1 MIQPVYIHVDC
12 CYGLRSQIAS
22 WWRQLLQYVPK
33 TLPEICHDRHAAG
46 RVSCWSFAGNWF
58 GMKPRLHG
66 LARLYYRE
74 KVQHVDTYSC
84 KNLYLD
90 PPRVL
95 NFSPTRSVVGVFF
108 WRTNFTPDW
117 RIWVYKHL
125 SWSSWL
131 ASLFGPRCTVF
142 FVIYE
147 RLLRILVEADQIL
160 RFLSVILFNI
170 HTPLTY
176 PHSIHG
182 TP

>member
-1 MIQPVYIHVDC
+1 M
-12 CYGLRSQIAS
+12 
-22 WWRQLLQYVPK
+22 
-33 TLPEICHDRHAAG
+33 
-46 RVSCWSFAGNWF
+46 
-58 GMKPRLHG
+58 
-66 LARLYYRE
+66 
-74 KVQHVDTYSC
+74 
-84 KNLYLD
+84 
-90 PPRVL
+90 
-95 NFSPTRSVVGVFF
+95 FF

-176 PHSIHG
+176 PHRNTMGHHG
-182 TP
+182 YMFTIPPRKRCIFELGSGDRDLGSESQLFDPSGRNAERNAKAMRWLKKWRVTTCIVWLTPFLWWCSWQNPWRNFQRW

>member
-1 MIQPVYIHVDC
+1 M
-12 CYGLRSQIAS
+12 
-22 WWRQLLQYVPK
+22 
-33 TLPEICHDRHAAG
+33 
-46 RVSCWSFAGNWF
+46 
-58 GMKPRLHG
+58 
-66 LARLYYRE
+66 
-74 KVQHVDTYSC
+74 
-84 KNLYLD
+84 
-90 PPRVL
+90 
-95 NFSPTRSVVGVFF
+95 FF

-176 PHSIHG
+176 PRSIHG
-182 TP
+182 TPWVYVHHTPRKRCIFELGSGDRDLGSVLNSSSPSGLRIAKRESHEMAEEMKGYHLHCLIDTICGDVPGISWRNFQRW